1 MKFKFCALS
10 LLFAMMLFSCKNN
23 EGDVTLEDIEVNE
36 SDTAREINNDNAV
49 INSDSIIKKLKGK
62 WKENEYPFREVHFEN
77 TKVKFIEEGVAAESA
92 FREYTISKDCP
103 FEVNNIKNAGGDD
116 IFLVIAETSTCEI
129 INVSNDTLTLNGF
142 NVSSNSDY
150 HIIYKRME

>member
-36 SDTAREINNDNAV
+36 LDTAREINNDNAA
-49 INSDSIIKKLKGK
+49 INSDSIIKNLQGK
-62 WKENEYPFREVHFEN
+62 WKETEYSFREVHFEN
-77 TKVKFIEEGVAAESA
+77 TKVKFNEEGVAEETV
-92 FREYTISKDCP
+92 FRKYSISKDCP
-103 FEVNNIKNAGGDD
+103 FEVNNLKNAGEDD
-116 IFLVIAETSTCEI
+116 IFLVMEEARTCEI
-129 INVSNDTLTLNGF
+129 IKVTDSTLTLSGF

-150 HIIYKRME
+150 NIVYKKLK

>member
-36 SDTAREINNDNAV
+36 SDTAREINNDNAA
-49 INSDSIIKKLKGK
+49 INSDSIIKNLQGK
-62 WKENEYPFREVHFEN
+62 WKETEYPFREVHFEN
-77 TKVKFIEEGVAAESA
+77 TKVKFNEEGVAEETV
-92 FREYTISKDCP
+92 FRKYSISKDCP
-103 FEVNNIKNAGGDD
+103 FEVNNLKNAGEDD
-116 IFLVIAETSTCEI
+116 IFLVMEEARTCEI
-129 INVSNDTLTLNGF
+129 IKVTDSTLTLSGF

-150 HIIYKRME
+150 NIVYKKLK